1 MTESLASASLHT
13 IELRIDGMHCGGCT
27 GRVQRALAGVPGVV
41 DATVDLERQAAT
53 ITARET
59 VEPARLV
66 DAVGAAGYRAT
77 VREAVA
83 GSDAMAA
90 QAGHEASPGAAAT
103 VLLDIDGMT
112 CASCVS
118 RVEKALAKVPGVTH
132 ASVNLATE
140 RATVDAS
147 ADVSAARLVEAVE
160 QAGYQATPIES
171 ARAVATS
178 EPVDHK
184 ASRSVEL
191 DIDGMTCASC
201 VSRVEK
207 ALAKVPGVA
216 RATVNL
222 ATERAT
228 VDASAD
234 VSTARLA
241 EAVEQAGYRATPVE
255 SAPSAMTATPVDH
268 KAAHSVEL
276 DIDGMTCASCVSRV
290 EKALAKVPGVTH
302 ASVNLATERATVE
315 ASADVSAARLAE
327 AVEQAGHR
335 ATPVQPAPSAA
346 TSEPVDHKATHSV
359 ELDIDGMTCASCV
372 SRVEKA
378 LAKVPG
384 VTHASVNLAT
394 ERATVE
400 ASADVSAARLAEAIE
415 QAGYRATPVESA
427 PSPAR
432 STSAEREATHSI
444 DLDIGGMTCASCVSR
459 VERALEK
466 VPGVTHASVNLATE
480 RASVR
485 AAGPLDADALIAAV
499 TTAGYRATPAPT
511 PAAAAAAAA
520 DANAAA
526 SSAPA
531 APDRDARKRQEA
543 LRERNLVIASAVL
556 SAPLVAPMLA
566 APLGIDAMLPGWLQ
580 LVLASIVQFGF
591 GARFYRAAWHAV
603 KARAGNMDLL
613 VALGTS
619 AAYGLSL
626 WMLLRDPAHPGHLYF
641 EASAVIVT
649 LVRFGKWLEARAKR
663 QTNDAIRALNALRP
677 DRARIVDNGVERDV
691 PLAQVRVGTIVSV
704 RPGERLPVD
713 GRVVSGRSHVDES
726 LITGESLPVPKD
738 DGDAVTAGSINGE
751 GALVVETTAI
761 GAETTLARII
771 RLVES
776 AQAEK
781 APIQRLVDRVSAV
794 FVPAILGIAVLTL
807 VGWLLAGAG
816 AETAILNA
824 VAVLVIACPCALGLA
839 TPAAIMAGTGVA
851 ARHGVLIKDAQ
862 ALELAQRATVI
873 AFDKTGTL
881 TEGKPSVTAFDAVDV
896 PRDDALALAAAVQR
910 HSDHPLARAV
920 VAAYDAQRNAQ
931 AAPVATDARA
941 VAGRGVEARVD
952 GRLLALGSTRWRDE
966 LGIVVPPALDAR
978 AAELE
983 RAGNTIS
990 WLMHADAPR
999 AAIALI
1005 AFGDTVKPGARD
1017 AIAALADR
1025 HVASVLVTG
1034 DNRGS
1039 AAAVAA
1045 ALGIDEVHAQ
1055 VLPDDK
1061 ARVVA
1066 SLKREHGGVIAM
1078 VGDGINDAPAL
1089 AAADVGIAMATG
1101 TDVAMHT
1108 AGITLMRGD
1117 PALVADAIDI
1127 SKRTYR
1133 KIQQNLFWAF
1143 VYNLIGVPL
1152 AALGWLN
1159 PVIAGAAMAFSSVSV
1174 VTNALLLRRWKGR
1187 AR

>member
-1 MTESLASASLHT
+1 
-13 IELRIDGMHCGGCT
+13 
-27 GRVQRALAGVPGVV
+27 
-41 DATVDLERQAAT
+41 
-53 ITARET
+53 
-59 VEPARLV
+59 
-66 DAVGAAGYRAT
+66 
-77 VREAVA
+77 
-83 GSDAMAA
+83 MAA
-90 QAGHEASPGAAAT
+90 QAKQDARPGAAAT
-103 VLLDIDGMT
+103 VLLDIDGMTCASCVSRVEKALAKVAGVTHASVNLATERATVEASADVSAARLVEAVEQAGYRATLIESAPAAVTSQPIDHKAAHSVELDIDGMT

-140 RATVDAS
+140 RATVEAS
-147 ADVSAARLVEAVE
+147 AEVSAARLVEAVE
-160 QAGYQATPIES
+160 QAGYRATLIES
-171 ARAVATS
+171 APAAVTS
-178 EPVDHK
+178 QP
-184 ASRSVEL
+184 
-191 DIDGMTCASC
+191 I
-201 VSRVEK
+201 
-207 ALAKVPGVA
+207 
-216 RATVNL
+216 
-222 ATERAT
+222 
-228 VDASAD
+228 
-234 VSTARLA
+234 
-241 EAVEQAGYRATPVE
+241 
-255 SAPSAMTATPVDH
+255 DH

-315 ASADVSAARLAE
+315 ASADVSAARLVE
-327 AVEQAGHR
+327 AV
-335 ATPVQPAPSAA
+335 
-346 TSEPVDHKATHSV
+346 
-359 ELDIDGMTCASCV
+359 
-372 SRVEKA
+372 
-378 LAKVPG
+378 
-384 VTHASVNLAT
+384 
-394 ERATVE
+394 
-400 ASADVSAARLAEAIE
+400 E

-427 PSPAR
+427 PSTV
-432 STSAEREATHSI
+432 TSAPVDRDATHSI

-459 VERALEK
+459 VEKALEK

-499 TTAGYRATPAPT
+499 TNAGYRATL
-511 PAAAAAAAA
+511 AAAPSAGAK
-520 DANAAA
+520 AAA
-526 SSAPA
+526 SSIPA

-543 LRERNLVIASAVL
+543 LRERNFVIASAVL

-663 QTNDAIRALNALRP
+663 QTTDAIRALNALRP

-881 TEGKPSVTAFDAVDV
+881 TEGKPSVTAFDAVDL

-1045 ALGIDEVHAQ
+1045 ALGIGEVHAQ

-1066 SLKREHGGVIAM
+1066 SLKREHGGVVAM